1 MRENGNLNHLYLN
14 FDKQPILY
22 WIELNLNNKCQT
34 LKFSFCK
41 DGLNVKDVYIDLF
54 ITKT

>member
-34 LKFSFCK
+34 FKFSFYK
-41 DGLNVKDVYIDLF
+41 IGLNIKDVYIDLF